1 MEIASSE
8 KSSVVLNV
16 PSQSE
21 MAGGGG
27 ARCRGWTTVELTVNE
42 ERNRMSILDQGIE
55 HAEELE
61 LSENISAHEL
71 LRMVYRG
78 KVEVSPMRM
87 RAAIES
93 LPYET
98 PKLSATA
105 IATMDGKSFAEALE
119 RALERSETVRNGSP
133 PLINSSVEQL
143 PASVAN
149 KPFVRPNY
157 RRF

>member
-1 MEIASSE
+1 
-8 KSSVVLNV
+8 
-16 PSQSE
+16 
-21 MAGGGG
+21 MAMPHFADPANLEVERDEQLILPEG
-27 ARCRGWTTVELTVNE
+27 TTAKE
-42 ERNRMSILDQGIE
+42 
-55 HAEELE
+55 A
-61 LSENISAHEL
+61 

-78 KVEVSPMRM
+78 EIVLSPQQM

-105 IATMDGKSFAEALE
+105 IATMDGKTFAEALE
-119 RALERSETVRNGSP
+119 RAITRSQSPPQSP
-133 PLINSSVEQL
+133 PLLNGQVEEL
-143 PASVAN
+143 PASELK